1 MQAHQKKYLVPLK
14 DTVERGLNF
23 KPCLDCAHL
32 GGGAIG
38 EATDEA
44 MGEAEGEAR
53 GGAVPNVPNG

>member
-1 MQAHQKKYLVPLK
+1 MFRILG
-14 DTVERGLNF
+14 DVERGLNF